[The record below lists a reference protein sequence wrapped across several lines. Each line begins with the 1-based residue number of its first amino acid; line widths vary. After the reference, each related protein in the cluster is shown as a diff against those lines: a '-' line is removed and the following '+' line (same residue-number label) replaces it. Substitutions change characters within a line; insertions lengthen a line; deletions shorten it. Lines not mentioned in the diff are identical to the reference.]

1 TPKTK
6 RPPVITSSVAS
17 CSATSTGWWRGRSRH
32 PVPSVMPS
40 ASAATRASV
49 GIGWKAAGS
58 ALADDEAVGAR
69 VGVELRPLAVVVG
82 DDERHAAVLDRLGHE
97 GSLSPKDEGAAR
109 RRHRPAEVHRDLG
122 VLDLTAPAGGV
133 VVGVDS
139 LCGARAVVVD
149 RPAELADVLDHH
161 GHAVRVALA
170 QVAARGVVGA
180 PAAELDDPARDVLTA
195 LALLAEA
202 VLLELQ
208 QRRERERVVGAGDVH
223 VLRTDA

>member
-1 TPKTK
+1 M
-6 RPPVITSSVAS
+6 
-17 CSATSTGWWRGRSRH
+17 
-32 PVPSVMPS
+32 SVMPRYW
-40 ASAATRASV
+40 T
-49 GIGWKAAGS
+49 GWGM
-58 ALADDEAVGAR
+58 G
-69 VGVELRPLAVVVG
+69 
-82 DDERHAAVLDRLGHE
+82 
-97 GSLSPKDEGAAR
+97 GSLSPEDEGAAR

-122 VLDLTAPAGGV
+122 VPDLTAPAGGV
-133 VVGVDS
+133 VVGVDA
-139 LCGARAVVVD
+139 LGGARAVVVD

-208 QRRERERVVGAGDVH
+208 QRRERERVVRAGDIH
-223 VLRTDA
+223 VLRTDAGLAEDDVLGVVAGDARE